1 VNRATLRGAVRD
13 AFGRMERAC
22 AAWEDDPSSPAAER
36 AFNSAEREHA
46 EAVKK
51 LERAEGLAEARA
63 ALPVAPNEPGDRPLG
78 DETDLSRAAPGVV
91 KRAWDPA
98 TQRIG
103 GEESTYH
110 LGGKFSFMKD
120 QRFAQKGDKDAI
132 ERILRSAREMA
143 DAGRPMKDAD
153 GNVMDERAIA
163 ETAGSGGELV
173 APLYLQDEYLA
184 LARAARPYFDLLTK
198 RPLPPNSNSIN
209 IPRLKTGTKT
219 AAQKDL
225 GAVASTDITTGLLT
239 FPVITVAGQQDF
251 ARQLFDRAV
260 PELADMVVFPDLVAD
275 YLTKT
280 DIQALTGTGVA
291 PNAKGVTETVE
302 AGQKVTFTSGTPK
315 VKEFYSKVADA
326 IQRIH
331 TKRFLPPS
339 AIVMHP
345 RRWAWL
351 LASVDS
357 NERPLFL
364 PAANNPF
371 NATGVQEGVQS
382 QGLVGQMQG
391 LPVTV
396 DPSIPIN
403 LGAGTNQDLVI
414 VQRVQDAWVLEDEP
428 IKTRVYEEVLSNELA
443 VRAQVF
449 NYLALTHERYAEGIS
464 TIEGTG
470 LVAPTF

>member
-1 VNRATLRGAVRD
+1 VKIEQLREAVKAAFKRMDEAFTQLENPQEGAD
-13 AFGRMERAC
+13 ELKLQANFDE
-22 AAWEDDPSSPAAER
+22 AER
-36 AFNSAEREHA
+36 AHT
-46 EAVKK
+46 EAVTK
-51 LERAEGLAEARA
+51 LERAEALAEARD
-63 ALPVAPNEPGDRPLG
+63 ALPVDPNVPADVPDDGSLVVDDGATVEVGDGP
-78 DETDLSRAAPGVV
+78 ETYT
-91 KRAWDPA
+91 K
-98 TQRIG
+98 G
-103 GEESTYH
+103 GPH
-110 LGGKFSFMKD
+110 SFMQD
-120 QRFAQKGDKDAI
+120 QLKAQKGDRGAT
-132 ERILRSAREMA
+132 ERIVQNARELA
-143 DAGRPMKDAD
+143 AKGKF
-153 GNVMDERAIA
+153 GKGTFDERAIA
-163 ETAGSGGELV
+163 ETAGAGGELV

-184 LARAARPYFDLLTK
+184 LARAARPYFDLLSK
-198 RPLPPNSNSIN
+198 RPFPPNTNSIN
-209 IPRLKTGTKT
+209 IPRLKTGTAT

-225 GAVASTDITTGLLT
+225 GAVKSQDITTGLLT

-280 DIQALTGTGVA
+280 DLQALTGSGVA
-291 PNAKGVTETVE
+291 PNAKGVVETVE
-302 AGQKVTFTSGTPK
+302 AGQKVTWTQASPK

-364 PAANNPF
+364 PAANQPF
-371 NATGVQEGVQS
+371 NATGVQDGVQS

-396 DPSIPIN
+396 DASIPTN

-414 VQRVQDAWVLEDEP
+414 IQRVQDSWVLEDEP
-428 IKTRVYEEVLSNELA
+428 VKTRVYEEVLSNELA
-443 VRAQVF
+443 IRAQVF

-470 LVAPTF
+470 LVTPTF